1 MMPRRG
7 GRATQRTENRI
18 MSLFDPAPRLGRG
31 AGVLVALVLA
41 TSCSTYNP
49 KYARAPSTAFQ
60 DYQATTLGRLFEPAA
75 AKHPGESGV
84 FYMRYGRTAL
94 EARLALADLAERSLD
109 LQYYIWDAD
118 VSGHL
123 LADRVI
129 RAADRGVRVR
139 VLLDD
144 NSIVDRDTAIAQ
156 LSAHPNI
163 EIRAFNPFRYR
174 GNRWQD
180 FLTDP
185 SRANRRSHN
194 KLMIADSA
202 IMIVGGRN
210 IADHYFGV
218 HGESNYRDL
227 DTVAV
232 GPVVRDA
239 SVVFDDFWNSPFAVP
254 YAAFVA
260 TPPTRAEADAAIAEM
275 RAKMASERLPYPV
288 DEEVDA
294 LTGNMKSVRDRLT
307 WAPVRVLYDPPEK
320 ARDPSHRIFSALDAL
335 ISNAQ
340 QEVLIENAYFV
351 PRDHGVEL
359 TRALHARGVKVR
371 VLTNSLASN
380 DVLAVHSGYQKYR
393 DDLLENGVEIYEVR
407 PDSRME
413 QLRWSGLSWKS
424 RAGLHAK
431 AMVVDRR
438 YVVVGSYNLD
448 PRSAD
453 INTELALLVDSPKF
467 AEMVAEFFDDGI
479 KPENSYR
486 VTLEGGRLRWTTS
499 DGGTV
504 RVYTKEPETSWWRR
518 VKADALGLLPI
529 HSML

>member
-1 MMPRRG
+1 
-7 GRATQRTENRI
+7 
-18 MSLFDPAPRLGRG
+18 MSLFDPASRLGRG
-31 AGVLVALVLA
+31 AGALLALAVATGCA
-41 TSCSTYNP
+41 AHYA
-49 KYARAPSTAFQ
+49 KYPRSPSTAFQ
-60 DYQATTLGRLFEPAA
+60 EYQATTLGRLFEPAA
-75 AKHPGESGV
+75 AEHPGESGV
-84 FYMRYGRTAL
+84 VYMRYGRKAL

-123 LADRVI
+123 LADRII

-144 NSIVDRDTAIAQ
+144 LCIVDRDTAIAR

-163 EIRAFNPFRYR
+163 EIRAFNPFRGR
-174 GNRWQD
+174 GNRWRD

-185 SRANRRSHN
+185 SRVNRRSHN
-194 KLMIADSA
+194 KVMIADNA
-202 IMIVGGRN
+202 IVIVGGRN

-218 HGESNYRDL
+218 HGESNFRDL

-239 SVVFDDFWNSPFAVP
+239 SAVFDDFWNSEFAIP
-254 YAAFVA
+254 YAAFVD

-275 RAKMASERLPYPV
+275 RAKMASERLPYPI

-294 LTGNMKSVRDRLT
+294 LTAEMQGVRDALT

-320 ARDPSHRIFSALDAL
+320 AAGQDEPQHLQRAGCAGLQCPDGGPDRERLLRPPRPRGRARRRAARPGGEGPRAHQLPGLERRPRRPLGVPEVPGRPARERGGDLRAATGLHHGAAAL
-335 ISNAQ
+335 
-340 QEVLIENAYFV
+340 V
-351 PRDHGVEL
+351 GV
-359 TRALHARGVKVR
+359 
-371 VLTNSLASN
+371 
-380 DVLAVHSGYQKYR
+380 AV
-393 DDLLENGVEIYEVR
+393 
-407 PDSRME
+407 M
-413 QLRWSGLSWKS
+413 KS

-453 INTELALLVDSPKF
+453 INTELALLVDSPAF
-467 AEMVAEFFDDGI
+467 AEMVAEFFDDGV

-486 VTLEGGRLRWTTS
+486 VTLEEGRLRWTTS
-499 DGGTV
+499 DDGTV
-504 RVYTKEPETSWWRR
+504 RVYTKEPETSWWQRF
-518 VKADALGLLPI
+518 KADALGLLPI

>member
-1 MMPRRG
+1 M
-7 GRATQRTENRI
+7 N
-18 MSLFDPAPRLGRG
+18 LLDPASRFGRKTGALLALAIATGCATYDANYPR
-31 AGVLVALVLA
+31 
-41 TSCSTYNP
+41 S
-49 KYARAPSTAFQ
+49 PSTALPE
-60 DYQATTLGRLFEPAA
+60 YHATTLGRLFEPAA
-75 AKHPGESGV
+75 AEHPGESGV
-84 FYMRYGRTAL
+84 LYMRYGSKAL
-94 EARLALADLAERSLD
+94 VARLALADLAERSLD
-109 LQYYIWDAD
+109 LQYFIWDAD
-118 VSGHL
+118 ISGHL
-123 LADRVI
+123 LADRII

-144 NSIVDRDTAIAQ
+144 LSIVDRDTAIAQ

-163 EIRAFNPFRYR
+163 EIRAFNPFRGR
-174 GNRWQD
+174 GNRWGD
-180 FLTDP
+180 FFTDP
-185 SRANRRSHN
+185 SRVNRRSHN
-194 KLMIADSA
+194 KLMIADNA
-202 IMIVGGRN
+202 IAIVGGRN

-239 SVVFDDFWNSPFAVP
+239 SAVFDDFWNSAYAVP
-254 YAAFVA
+254 YAAFVD
-260 TPPTRAEADAAIAEM
+260 TPPTRADADAAIAEM
-275 RAKMASERLPYPV
+275 RAKMASERLPYPI

-294 LTGNMKSVRDRLT
+294 LTAEMEDVRASLI

-320 ARDPSHRIFSALDAL
+320 AEDKASHNIFSVLEALV
-335 ISNAQ
+335 SNAQ
-340 QEVLIENAYFV
+340 KEVLIENAYFV

-359 TRALHARGVKVR
+359 TAALHARGVRVR

-393 DDLLENGVEIYEVR
+393 DDLLENGVEIYELR
-407 PDSRME
+407 PDSSMDR
-413 QLRWSGLSWKS
+413 LRWSGLPSLKS

-453 INTELALLVDSPKF
+453 INTELALLVDSPAF
-467 AEMVAEFFDDGI
+467 AEMVAEFFDDGV

-518 VKADALGLLPI
+518 FKTDALGLLPI

>member
-1 MMPRRG
+1 MRVFG
-7 GRATQRTENRI
+7 SVTTLARTA
-18 MSLFDPAPRLGRG
+18 STLL
-31 AGVLVALVLA
+31 ALVVVA
-41 TSCSTYNP
+41 TGCAAYDPTYP
-49 KYARAPSTAFQ
+49 RSPSTAFQ
-60 DYQATTLGRLFEPAA
+60 DYQTTTLGRLFETAA
-75 AKHPGESGV
+75 SRHPGESGV
-84 FYMRYGRTAL
+84 EYIRYGRTAL

-118 VSGHL
+118 ISGRL
-123 LADRVI
+123 LAERVV

-144 NSIVDRDTAIAQ
+144 NSIVERDTAIAR

-163 EIRAFNPFRYR
+163 QIRAFNPFRGR
-174 GNRWQD
+174 SSRWRD

-185 SRANRRSHN
+185 SRVNRRSHN
-194 KLMIADSA
+194 KVMVADNA

-239 SVVFDDFWNSPFAVP
+239 SAVFDDFWNSEFAVP
-254 YAAFVA
+254 YAAFVDK
-260 TPPTRAEADAAIAEM
+260 PPTRAEADAQIAQL
-275 RAKMASERLPYPV
+275 RAKIASEPLPYPI
-288 DEEVDA
+288 DEEVSAMTADMKA
-294 LTGNMKSVRDRLT
+294 LRNRLI
-307 WAPVRVLYDPPEK
+307 WAPVQVLYDPPEK
-320 ARDPSHRIFSALDAL
+320 ARDKSSHRIFSALDAL
-335 ISNAQ
+335 FSNARS
-340 QEVLIENAYFV
+340 EVLIENAYFV
-351 PRDHGVEL
+351 PRDHGVEVAA
-359 TRALHARGVKVR
+359 ALHARGVKVR

-380 DVLAVHSGYQKYR
+380 DVVAVHSGYRKYR
-393 DDLLENGVEIYEVR
+393 DDLLEQGVEIYELR
-407 PDSRME
+407 PDSAMK
-413 QLRWSGLSWKS
+413 QRWSALSWRS

-438 YVVVGSYNLD
+438 YTVIGSYNLD

-453 INTELALLVDSPKF
+453 INTELALLVDSPEF
-467 AEMVAEFFDDGI
+467 AGKIVEFFDDGV

-486 VTLEGGRLRWTTS
+486 VTLDRGRLRWTTS
-499 DGGTV
+499 DGGTL
-504 RVYTKEPETSWWRR
+504 RVYTNEPETGWRKR
-518 VKADALGLLPI
+518 FTADVLGILPI

>member
-1 MMPRRG
+1 
-7 GRATQRTENRI
+7 
-18 MSLFDPAPRLGRG
+18 
-31 AGVLVALVLA
+31 LVALVLA
-41 TSCSTYNP
+41 TSCSTYNT
-49 KYARAPSTAFQ
+49 KYPRSPSTAFPE
-60 DYQATTLGRLFEPAA
+60 YQATTLGRLFEPAA

-232 GPVVRDA
+232 GPVVRA
-239 SVVFDDFWNSPFAVP
+239 AAVVFDDFWNSPFAVP

-260 TPPTRAEADAAIAEM
+260 TPPTRADADAAIAKM
-275 RAKMASERLPYPV
+275 RAQMAHERLPYPV

-294 LTGNMKSVRDRLT
+294 LTGNMKDVRDRLT

-320 ARDPSHRIFSALDAL
+320 ARDPSHTIFSELDAL

-393 DDLLENGVEIYEVR
+393 DDLLENGVEMYEVR
-407 PDSRME
+407 PDSRMA

-467 AEMVAEFFDDGI
+467 AEMVAEFFEDGV

-518 VKADALGLLPI
+518 VKADALGFLPI

>member
-1 MMPRRG
+1 
-7 GRATQRTENRI
+7 
-18 MSLFDPAPRLGRG
+18 MSLFDPASRLGRG
-31 AGVLVALVLA
+31 AGAMLALAVATGCAVHYA
-41 TSCSTYNP
+41 
-49 KYARAPSTAFQ
+49 KYPRSPSTAFQ
-60 DYQATTLGRLFEPAA
+60 EYHATTLGRLFEPAA
-75 AKHPGESGV
+75 AEHPGESGV
-84 FYMRYGRTAL
+84 LYMRYGSKAL
-94 EARLALADLAERSLD
+94 VARLALADLAERSLD
-109 LQYYIWDAD
+109 LQYFIWDAD
-118 VSGHL
+118 ISGHL
-123 LADRVI
+123 LADRII

-144 NSIVDRDTAIAQ
+144 LSIVDRDTAIAQ

-163 EIRAFNPFRYR
+163 EIRAFNPFRPR
-174 GNRWQD
+174 SLRWTAFITD
-180 FLTDP
+180 FSST
-185 SRANRRSHN
+185 NRRSHN
-194 KLMIADSA
+194 KVMIADNA
-202 IMIVGGRN
+202 IAIVGGRN

-239 SVVFDDFWNSPFAVP
+239 SPVFDDFWNSAFAVP
-254 YAAFVA
+254 YAAFVD
-260 TPPTRAEADAAIAEM
+260 TPPTRADADAAIAEM
-275 RAKMASERLPYPV
+275 RAKMASERLPYPI

-294 LTGNMKSVRDRLT
+294 LTAEMQDVRDSLI

-320 ARDPSHRIFSALDAL
+320 AEDKASHNIFSVLEALV
-335 ISNAQ
+335 SNAQ

-351 PRDHGVEL
+351 PRDRGVEL
-359 TRALHARGVKVR
+359 TAALHARGVKVR

-393 DDLLENGVEIYEVR
+393 DDLLENGVEIYELR
-407 PDSRME
+407 PDSTMDR
-413 QLRWSGLSWKS
+413 LRWSGLPSLKS

-453 INTELALLVDSPKF
+453 INTELALLVDSPAF
-467 AEMVAEFFDDGI
+467 AEMVAEFFNDGV

-486 VTLEGGRLRWTTS
+486 VTLEGGRLRWMTS

-504 RVYTKEPETSWWRR
+504 RVYTKEPETSWWTRFK
-518 VKADALGLLPI
+518 VDALGLLPI